1 MEFSQ
6 RQERIIEIVKTK
18 GPITGEQIAD
28 KLNLTRATLRP
39 DLAILT
45 MSGFLEA
52 RPRVGYYYSGKSK
65 GKFFNEKLRQFE
77 VKDYMSQPVVLR
89 ENTTVYDAICTIF
102 LEDVS
107 TLFIINEDNDF
118 VGVCS
123 RKDLLRASM
132 IGTDIHKVP
141 ISVNM
146 TRMPNVTYLEES
158 ELVIYAAD
166 RMIEKEIDSIPIV
179 RKKDNQKYEVIG
191 RISKTTI
198 AKLLVAL
205 YKE

>member
-1 MEFSQ
+1 MELNQ
-6 RQERIIEIVKTK
+6 RQERIIEIVKDQ
-18 GPITGEQIAD
+18 GPITGEHIAE

-65 GKFFNEKLRQFE
+65 DKLFNDKLRQFE
-77 VKDYMSQPVVLR
+77 VKDYMSHPVVLK
-89 ENTTVYDAICTIF
+89 ESTTVYDAICTIF

-107 TLFIINEDNDF
+107 TLFIINDNNDF
-118 VGVCS
+118 IGVCS

-132 IGTDIHKVP
+132 IGSDIHQLP
-141 ISVNM
+141 ISINM

-158 ELVIYAAD
+158 ELLIYAAD
-166 RMIEKEIDSIPIV
+166 QMIEKEIDSIPIV
-179 RKKDNQKYEVIG
+179 RRKGNNKFEVIG

-198 AKLLVAL
+198 TKLIVSL

>member
-1 MEFSQ
+1 MFKK
-6 RQERIIEIVKTK
+6 RFI
-18 GPITGEQIAD
+18 
-28 KLNLTRATLRP
+28 
-39 DLAILT
+39 
-45 MSGFLEA
+45 
-52 RPRVGYYYSGKSK
+52 KS
-65 GKFFNEKLRQFE
+65 FN
-77 VKDYMSQPVVLR
+77 
-89 ENTTVYDAICTIF
+89 DA
-102 LEDVS
+102 
-107 TLFIINEDNDF
+107 
-118 VGVCS
+118 
-123 RKDLLRASM
+123 
-132 IGTDIHKVP
+132 DIHKVP

>member
-1 MEFSQ
+1 MKNFDNL
-6 RQERIIEIVKTK
+6 RLRTIC
-18 GPITGEQIAD
+18 
-28 KLNLTRATLRP
+28 LNL
-39 DLAILT
+39 
-45 MSGFLEA
+45 
-52 RPRVGYYYSGKSK
+52 
-65 GKFFNEKLRQFE
+65 
-77 VKDYMSQPVVLR
+77 
-89 ENTTVYDAICTIF
+89 F

-132 IGTDIHKVP
+132 IGADIHTVP

>member
-1 MEFSQ
+1 
-6 RQERIIEIVKTK
+6 
-18 GPITGEQIAD
+18 
-28 KLNLTRATLRP
+28 
-39 DLAILT
+39 
-45 MSGFLEA
+45 
-52 RPRVGYYYSGKSK
+52 
-65 GKFFNEKLRQFE
+65 
-77 VKDYMSQPVVLR
+77 MSQPVVLR
-89 ENTTVYDAICTIF
+89 EYNSLWRYLYNF

-107 TLFIINEDNDF
+107 TLFIINENNDF

-132 IGTDIHKVP
+132 IGADIHTVP

-179 RKKDNQKYEVIG
+179 RKKIIK
-191 RISKTTI
+191 SMK
-198 AKLLVAL
+198 
-205 YKE
+205 

>member
-1 MEFSQ
+1 
-6 RQERIIEIVKTK
+6 
-18 GPITGEQIAD
+18 
-28 KLNLTRATLRP
+28 
-39 DLAILT
+39 
-45 MSGFLEA
+45 
-52 RPRVGYYYSGKSK
+52 
-65 GKFFNEKLRQFE
+65 
-77 VKDYMSQPVVLR
+77 MSQPVVLR
-89 ENTTVYDAICTIF
+89 EIQQFMTLFVQF

-107 TLFIINEDNDF
+107 TLFIINENNDF

-132 IGTDIHKVP
+132 IGADIHTVP

-179 RKKDNQKYEVIG
+179 RKKIIK
-191 RISKTTI
+191 SMK
-198 AKLLVAL
+198 
-205 YKE
+205 